1 MENSYKEN
9 EKMRILEL
17 LLVLSCISL
26 LVNVW
31 FRKKISRNIR
41 IATICFSLGIFVCQ
55 LIFEGYRWQMVF
67 LYFLTFLL
75 IIISFLRLK
84 IKVRFIRGCC
94 HFFAVLL
101 IAVSI
106 FLSLSFP
113 VFNLP
118 EVQGPYKVGTQT
130 FHFIDEKRVD
140 PFSESEDGKRE
151 LIVQVWYP
159 AENVNK
165 RKRQYLIPQ
174 DKEILQ
180 KYKKAFA
187 ESLGVPSFMLDYWK
201 YIKSNAYEDARL
213 IDTKTS
219 LPVVLISHG
228 GGTSRVL
235 HTTQAENL
243 ASNGF
248 IAIAID
254 HPYFTAATA
263 FPDGTVT
270 GFKAKDALTDFF
282 GTSKKY
288 GEVWMADLQFVLDNL
303 EKINNGAIRSKF
315 EGKLDLN
322 NIGMMGHSFG
332 GATAFNAVATNE
344 RIKAGINM
352 DGTLYNMDSI
362 SSSTKPFMFIQ
373 PEEFIV
379 QKEEIEKNQVTNT
392 SNMTEEEWNE
402 LMNDKRKEFE
412 VINQS
417 LASRGVMMSIKG
429 TKHYNFTDFQLFSN
443 LLSLIGY
450 TGSIDGKRGTEIINK
465 YVVDFFSIHLQGI
478 DGRLIYKQNANYPEV
493 RFHSIEE

>member
-31 FRKKISRNIR
+31 FSKKINRNIR
-41 IATICFSLGIFVCQ
+41 IATICCSIGLFVCQ

-67 LYFLTFLL
+67 IYFLTFLL
-75 IIISFLRLK
+75 MIISFLRLK

-118 EVQGPYKVGTQT
+118 EVQIADLE
-130 FHFIDEKRVD
+130 F
-140 PFSESEDGKRE
+140 
-151 LIVQVWYP
+151 
-159 AENVNK
+159 
-165 RKRQYLIPQ
+165 
-174 DKEILQ
+174 
-180 KYKKAFA
+180 
-187 ESLGVPSFMLDYWK
+187 
-201 YIKSNAYEDARL
+201 
-213 IDTKTS
+213 
-219 LPVVLISHG
+219 
-228 GGTSRVL
+228 VL
-235 HTTQAENL
+235 H
-243 ASNGF
+243 
-248 IAIAID
+248 
-254 HPYFTAATA
+254 
-263 FPDGTVT
+263 
-270 GFKAKDALTDFF
+270 
-282 GTSKKY
+282 
-288 GEVWMADLQFVLDNL
+288 NL

-362 SSSTKPFMFIQ
+362 PSSTKPFMFIQ

-379 QKEEIEKNQVTNT
+379 QKEEIEKNKVTNT

-402 LMNDKRKEFE
+402 LMNYKRKEFE
-412 VINQS
+412 TINQS

-443 LLSLIGY
+443 LLNLIGY
-450 TGSIDGKRGTEIINK
+450 TGSIDGKRGTEIVNK
-465 YVVDFFSIHLQGI
+465 YVVDFFSNHLQGI
-478 DGRLIYKQNANYPEV
+478 DGGLKSEQNANYPEV